1 MSGRH
6 DPAMLRQ
13 AQQPGFVLTPPNPNP
28 GWTISRLR
36 STHRISTSLDASH
49 PRSDHFFYGL

>member
-36 STHRISTSLDASH
+36 SMHRIPEVTIFSMD
-49 PRSDHFFYGL
+49 FK